1 MLKHSFNN
9 FFIIGGIFMSEYSRD
24 RSKLWVKVFDEDH
37 INISANS
44 MTKGLLK
51 RVSPKLINYSPK
63 GWKESKNYK
72 DIFNLWIPKDWIDDF
87 CLLELERIETWAD
100 HANQHIWLGTNSYT
114 QAYFS
119 GEEVDYCIAADW
131 NMYFGTGKHTAIGEA
146 EYQLK
151 YNLPRGILD
160 KEDAEE
166 FANTLV
172 SAICDCAACLPFN
185 LRNFVVT
192 AIPATKENQCKLAWE
207 LAKCTANEVGAPF
220 MEATLTQSKPQMK
233 EKSISDKIRIWRKIL
248 ADEDM
253 LELSHKVEKQKV
265 LIVDDLYQSG
275 ASIWCF
281 AEFLKKVCGA
291 KKVMAI
297 TSVKALKDGDNQ

>member
-1 MLKHSFNN
+1 
-9 FFIIGGIFMSEYSRD
+9 MSEYSRD
-24 RSKLWVKVFDEDH
+24 RSKLWVKVFNEDH

-44 MTKGLLK
+44 MTKRLLK
-51 RVSPKLINYSPK
+51 RVSPELINYSPT
-63 GWKESKNYK
+63 GWRESKNYEG
-72 DIFNLWIPKDWIDDF
+72 IFNLWIPNDQIDDD
-87 CLLELERIETWAD
+87 CLLELKRMEAWAD
-100 HANQHIWLGTNSYT
+100 QANQHIWLGTNSYT
-114 QAYFS
+114 QDYFS

-151 YNLPRGILD
+151 YNLPRGVLSEKD
-160 KEDAEE
+160 VTE
-166 FANTLV
+166 FANALA

-185 LRNFVVT
+185 LSNFIVT

-207 LAKCTANEVGAPF
+207 LAKYTANEVGAPF
-220 MEATLTQSKPQMK
+220 MEATLAQSKPQMK
-233 EKSISDKIRIWRKIL
+233 EKSISDKIYIWRKIF
-248 ADEDM
+248 ADKDA
-253 LELSHKVEKQKV
+253 LELSHKVRGEKI

-281 AEFLKKVCGA
+281 AEFLKEECGA
-291 KKVMAI
+291 KKVLAI